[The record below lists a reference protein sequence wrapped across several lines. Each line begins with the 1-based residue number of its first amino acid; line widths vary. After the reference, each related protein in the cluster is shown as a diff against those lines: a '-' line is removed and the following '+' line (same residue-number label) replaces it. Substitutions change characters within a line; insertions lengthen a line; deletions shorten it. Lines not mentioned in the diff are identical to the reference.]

1 MFVVVITR
9 FLFLYAR
16 SGRLCKIPA
25 NTILVPRMILAFF
38 VFADGGDIQRGE
50 LLERQAAYFR
60 HFLKSGH
67 QVLEDKTRAS
77 ETV

>member
-1 MFVVVITR
+1 
-9 FLFLYAR
+9 
-16 SGRLCKIPA
+16 
-25 NTILVPRMILAFF
+25 MILAFF